1 MNTIILCGRPRSGTS
16 ITTRMLNRYPCIIM
30 TVELMVFSSRRL
42 DYVANRIREYSQLRI
57 PDGNY
62 LERQAFIDE
71 VLGHKTLSTRR
82 FLELVEKHK
91 RPRVCWYGAK
101 WSLGRNVRVR
111 GFVHEPQ
118 CFEFVEE
125 LQQLWDTIPHLTRC
139 VSSTDRQQMASLVGR
154 QFNFQRLGYNRNA
167 LVLEDRCKVGKG
179 SRHCEFFWWIDNGA
193 LMLVGA
199 DERLS
204 VRLAEQADGVWEG
217 YTCGKKRGYVRLMP
231 CRVGSEANQ
240 LENTP

>member
-1 MNTIILCGRPRSGTS
+1 
-16 ITTRMLNRYPCIIM
+16 M

-62 LERQAFIDE
+62 LDRQAFIDE
-71 VLGHKTLSTRR
+71 VLRHKMLSIRR
-82 FLELVEKHK
+82 FLKLAEKHK
-91 RPRVCWYGAK
+91 RPRVCWYG
-101 WSLGRNVRVR
+101 
-111 GFVHEPQ
+111 
-118 CFEFVEE
+118 
-125 LQQLWDTIPHLTRC
+125 
-139 VSSTDRQQMASLVGR
+139 
-154 QFNFQRLGYNRNA
+154 
-167 LVLEDRCKVGKG
+167 
-179 SRHCEFFWWIDNGA
+179 DNGA

-199 DERLS
+199 DGRLS